1 MANVVLITIKNTKSS
16 DLNAFGRRLNLFRFS
31 CIAAP
36 LNSLLT
42 KELYMKTMDDCG
54 RKYHTDKKDIK

>member
-1 MANVVLITIKNTKSS
+1 
-16 DLNAFGRRLNLFRFS
+16 LNAFGRRLNLFRFS